1 MQDYPIPGR
10 GHCVTKKYELS
21 SNGGTNLQSAHRNG
35 DYAKMPA
42 MKYDPKTLNPF
53 CRRSIHGNLIE

>member
-10 GHCVTKKYELS
+10 GHCVTIKYELS
-21 SNGGTNLQSAHRNG
+21 SNGGTNLQSAHRNS

-42 MKYDPKTLNPF
+42 MK
-53 CRRSIHGNLIE
+53 